1 MLSCTYID
9 CWFLFIFMFFFL
21 RVLHIHV
28 VMCTVL
34 LCYPLVINKLLFWLH
49 MKYHEHQ
56 IYISQLFKGNMTLVY
71 DIIYHPLIL
80 DSTSYIIIIH
90 IFI

>member
-1 MLSCTYID
+1 
-9 CWFLFIFMFFFL
+9 
-21 RVLHIHV
+21 
-28 VMCTVL
+28 
-34 LCYPLVINKLLFWLH
+34 